1 MGLYG
6 QVVLKTVSWPLSLK
20 NKKKITST
28 TVTKGRR
35 STPKCEEKS
44 YQDVDTA
51 KGLKKAQYSLIG
63 STFVYE

>member
-28 TVTKGRR
+28 TVKKEEDLLLNVKKSLSR
-35 STPKCEEKS
+35 SGYCKRSQEGTVFS
-44 YQDVDTA
+44 HWFNFN
-51 KGLKKAQYSLIG
+51 L
-63 STFVYE
+63 